1 MLVSFDVVSLFTNI
15 PTMLASKIVMN
26 KWDQVKQK
34 TNIPKKKFQ
43 EILEFCLKDNNYF
56 MFNKKLYSQTFGMPM
71 GNPISPTIADI
82 IMDNLLDN
90 TISELKQKYNID
102 IKFIAKYVDDIFA
115 IIKRNDANIILG
127 ILNKYHNK
135 LQFTMEIEENSKIPF
150 LDVCIHRENHN
161 LLLDWYSK
169 PTSSGRLINY
179 YSSQPTKYKINTAK
193 NLIHKILTISHTRFH
208 EANKEKINKILI
220 NNNYPVNL
228 IRELINQE
236 VMKTSIHPN
245 KTPNT
250 DTTKTTK
257 KFYSVTYIPNLT
269 GNFGHSITKSQNTA
283 LAYKSNYTLSSIY
296 TKTKCSV
303 DIQQQNNVVYE
314 IKCKGNEIEECEK
327 VYIGTTKR
335 PLGVRQSYHKRWYR
349 CAVFRC

>member
-1 MLVSFDVVSLFTNI
+1 
-15 PTMLASKIVMN
+15 
-26 KWDQVKQK
+26 
-34 TNIPKKKFQ
+34 
-43 EILEFCLKDNNYF
+43 
-56 MFNKKLYSQTFGMPM
+56 
-71 GNPISPTIADI
+71 
-82 IMDNLLDN
+82 
-90 TISELKQKYNID
+90 
-102 IKFIAKYVDDIFA
+102 
-115 IIKRNDANIILG
+115 
-127 ILNKYHNK
+127 
-135 LQFTMEIEENSKIPF
+135 MEIEENSKIPF
-150 LDVCIHRENHN
+150 LDVCIHRENHD

-193 NLIHKILTISHTRFH
+193 NLIHKILAISHTRFH

-220 NNNYPVNL
+220 NNNYPINL

-314 IKCKGNEIEECEK
+314 IKCKGNDIEECEK

-335 PLGVRQSYHKRWYR
+335 PLGVRLGEHEADIRKQKSSTALSQHIITSGHTADFANTKIIGKERRESTRYTLESLRIIAKKEKDNEQKRRYGQHCGRLHFLFMIRNKNVYYFSIDKATTKDGTDALYLGVNQSS
-349 CAVFRC
+349 